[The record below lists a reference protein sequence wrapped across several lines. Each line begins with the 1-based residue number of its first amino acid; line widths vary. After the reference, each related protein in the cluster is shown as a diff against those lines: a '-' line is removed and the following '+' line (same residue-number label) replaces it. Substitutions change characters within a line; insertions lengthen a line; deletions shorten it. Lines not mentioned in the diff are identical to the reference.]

1 MLAESMCGIGAENKE
16 ISAEM
21 LKLPTCVLRNLVEG
35 ILSGDGSE
43 RDGVFRLTTVSKN
56 LLQSLQLA
64 IAKVYG
70 VIGSVEFTKRQST
83 TVIEGRVV
91 NQKDTYT
98 ISFRKDVKKNSHFR
112 QIDNHIWTPVKSV
125 DFLGELLSVFNLEV
139 ECDNNYTANN
149 AVVHNCQGFSIA
161 GKQLAF
167 EDERSKLYFEFE
179 RILKEVNP
187 TYFLLENVKMKQE
200 YKNIITERLGVN
212 PIAINSN
219 LVSAQNRYRLY
230 WTNIPSVT
238 QPNDLNITLNDIIEQ
253 DVDEKYY
260 IKFGRLSWLKTFGEV
275 KERKGYIAFN
285 PTKAK
290 CLTALLE
297 PSLNT
302 TYILQW
308 PHGTNK
314 GGYRGLD
321 GKTPTLTTSAWESNN
336 YLLNNGRVRKLTP
349 IECERLQTVPDG
361 YTDCVSDTQR
371 YKMLGNGWTV
381 DVIAHILREM

>member
-1 MLAESMCGIGAENKE
+1 MNVLSLFDGMSCGMIALERAGISVSNYFASE
-16 ISAEM
+16 IDKYAIKVSEKNYPNIIR
-21 LKLPTCVLRNLVEG
+21 L
-35 ILSGDGSE
+35 GDVTKVTYK
-43 RDGVFRLTTVSKN
+43 DGVLKSENGEWNIGKID
-56 LLQSLQLA
+56 LLLA
-64 IAKVYG
+64 
-70 VIGSVEFTKRQST
+70 GS
-83 TVIEGRVV
+83 
-91 NQKDTYT
+91 
-98 ISFRKDVKKNSHFR
+98 
-112 QIDNHIWTPVKSV
+112 P
-125 DFLGELLSVFNLEV
+125 
-139 ECDNNYTANN
+139 
-149 AVVHNCQGFSIA
+149 CQGFSLA

-167 EDERSKLYFEFE
+167 NDERSKLYFEFE
-179 RILKEVNP
+179 RILMEVKP
-187 TYFLLENVKMKQE
+187 TYFLLENVRMKQE
-200 YKNIITERLGVN
+200 FSDIISEHLGVK

-219 LVSAQNRYRLY
+219 LVSSQNRYRLY

-260 IKFGRLSWLKTFGEV
+260 IKFGRRSWLKTFGEV

-297 PSLNT
+297 PSWNT
-302 TYILQW
+302 TYILQQ

-349 IECERLQTVPDG
+349 IECERLQTVPDN
-361 YTDCVSDTQR
+361 YTACVSDTQR
-371 YKMLGNGWTV
+371 YRMLGNGWTV
-381 DVIAHILREM
+381 DVIAHILNGMKK